1 MTGPGHFAEAERLL
15 AEAVA
20 EPGSGELVKY
30 FMAAAQVHATLA
42 LAAATALYDNGVQ
55 VGGDRER
62 EAWLKT
68 AGTVTP

>member
-1 MTGPGHFAEAERLL
+1 VTGPEHFAEAERLL

-42 LAAATALYDNGVQ
+42 LAAATALQDIGSIHDLEYQ
-55 VGGDRER
+55 
-62 EAWLKT
+62 AWRKT